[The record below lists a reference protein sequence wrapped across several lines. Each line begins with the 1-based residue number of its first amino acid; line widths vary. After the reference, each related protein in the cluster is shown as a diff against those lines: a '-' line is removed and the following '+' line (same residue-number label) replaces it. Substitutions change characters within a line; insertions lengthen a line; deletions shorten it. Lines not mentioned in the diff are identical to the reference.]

1 MASTDETRTGGDGGG
16 APPPKGRP
24 GWVKPAKRYGPIV
37 VVLALIG
44 AAVLVFG
51 GGDDDGDDEAATEGA
66 AASEEELIASGPMTW
81 QKAEQEG
88 ETEDIEWGPNCD
100 TETGKLKLVSIYAP
114 PCVEPFEGENGGP
127 PRLVSRPTPSTSS
140 CTSRTPRLTR

>member
-1 MASTDETRTGGDGGG
+1 MSTTDETKAQGDGAGEG
-16 APPPKGRP
+16 PPPKRQP

-51 GGDDDGDDEAATEGA
+51 GGGDDGDDDEAATDGA

-81 QKAEQEG
+81 QKAEQ
-88 ETEDIEWGPNCD
+88 
-100 TETGKLKLVSIYAP
+100 
-114 PCVEPFEGENGGP
+114 
-127 PRLVSRPTPSTSS
+127 
-140 CTSRTPRLTR
+140 